1 MFSFQMFFSNLSTLY
16 LFLMSATCYALPT
29 LFYDDFDHLT
39 LLENNQIESR
49 IENDETPELFFKNKR
64 QIGKY
69 DPLFFA
75 NPANNYRAP
84 APNIP
89 NFSSQGSSESATYN
103 ARPFKSIVI
112 DHVIDHV
119 IDEPPELSNIVEK
132 RQINGRFNSPFFG
145 AANINRAPAPTSSR
159 GSSGSPIAAIALA
172 NQLAGATRQ
181 PVSWSHGYGR

>member
-1 MFSFQMFFSNLSTLY
+1 MFSFQMFFSNFITLY

-39 LLENNQIESR
+39 LIENNQIESR

-84 APNIP
+84 APT
-89 NFSSQGSSESATYN
+89 SSSRGSSESETYN

-145 AANINRAPAPTSSR
+145 AVNNNRSPAPTSSR
-159 GSSGSPIAAIALA
+159 GSSGSANRAIALA

>member
-1 MFSFQMFFSNLSTLY
+1 MFSFQMFFSNFSTY

-39 LLENNQIESR
+39 LIENNQIESR

-119 IDEPPELSNIVEK
+119 IVEPPELSNKVVEVK
-132 RQINGRFNSPFFG
+132 SHHYHTFVSIFASEFQSKHQRQQK
-145 AANINRAPAPTSSR
+145 
-159 GSSGSPIAAIALA
+159 L
-172 NQLAGATRQ
+172 Q
-181 PVSWSHGYGR
+181 PKQSQNYEFLHL

>member
-1 MFSFQMFFSNLSTLY
+1 MFSFQMFFSNLSTY

-39 LLENNQIESR
+39 LIENNQIESR

-75 NPANNYRAP
+75 NPANNYRAS
-84 APNIP
+84 APIIP

-145 AANINRAPAPTSSR
+145 AANINRAPTSSR
-159 GSSGSPIAAIALA
+159 GSSGSANRAIALA

>member
-1 MFSFQMFFSNLSTLY
+1 MFSFQMFFSNLSTY

-84 APNIP
+84 GPT
-89 NFSSQGSSESATYN
+89 SSSRESSESATYN

-119 IDEPPELSNIVEK
+119 IVEPPELSNIVEK